1 MKINATLKKLIVELL
16 GAVLFMT
23 AYGAAVA
30 ANGSQLAT
38 VGVAATLG
46 LAILITASISGGHLN
61 PIVSI
66 VAYSRKEISLTEF
79 FGYLAAQFVGA
90 LIGIWIGLSI
100 QGQTVS
106 AISNSGSATMGEL
119 IGEWVF
125 AGGLVF
131 LYGYLATNKMANLIP
146 AAVGLWILAGLSLTP
161 SGAQANPAVSVALM
175 LAGHPIGVQGGLIIA
190 QVVGAATAI
199 IGLNVFNAKAVKAKK
214 PVKK

>member
-16 GAVLFMT
+16 GAILFMT

-30 ANGSQLAT
+30 GTDSDLAKI
-38 VGVAATLG
+38 GIAATLG
-46 LAILITASISGGHLN
+46 LAVLITSSISGGHLN
-61 PIVSI
+61 PIVSM
-66 VAYSRKEISLTEF
+66 VAYAKKELSLNEF

-90 LIGIWIGLSI
+90 LIGLWIGLSI

-106 AISNSGSATMGEL
+106 AISNSGSATLGEL

-131 LYGYLATNKMANLIP
+131 LYGFLKTNKMANLIP

-161 SGAQANPAVSVALM
+161 SGAQANPAVSIALL

-214 PVKK
+214 TTK

>member
-30 ANGSQLAT
+30 GAESELAKI
-38 VGVAATLG
+38 GISATLG
-46 LAILITASISGGHLN
+46 LAVLITSSISGGHLN
-61 PIVSI
+61 PIVSM
-66 VAYSRKEISLTEF
+66 VAYAKKELSLSEF
-79 FGYLAAQFVGA
+79 FGYLAAQIVGA
-90 LIGIWIGLSI
+90 LIGLWIGLSI
-100 QGQTVS
+100 QGQAVS
-106 AISNSGSATMGEL
+106 QISNSGSATLGEL

-131 LYGYLATNKMANLIP
+131 LYGYLKTNKMANLIP

-161 SGAQANPAVSVALM
+161 SGGQANPAVSIAL
-175 LAGHPIGVQGGLIIA
+175 LLFGHPIGVQGGLIIA

-214 PVKK
+214 TTK